1 MLLTTILII
10 LVIFFFLRLLFS
22 TAIRLFFRRMTRNPQ
37 GKQNVAYKK
46 GETTIVSHGQKQ
58 SEVPKDLGD
67 YIDYED
73 IKSPKASPKERM

>member
-1 MLLTTILII
+1 
-10 LVIFFFLRLLFS
+10 
-22 TAIRLFFRRMTRNPQ
+22 MTRNPQ